1 MVPTANADYAAELRA
16 AAAGLGFAEDSQVIE
31 RFLGAVTH
39 LFGAVNFE
47 LFGRLNNVIDER
59 NEWFDRQLRDL
70 AASMGLS
77 PRQ

>member
-1 MVPTANADYAAELRA
+1 M
-16 AAAGLGFAEDSQVIE
+16 
-31 RFLGAVTH
+31 TH

-77 PRQ
+77 PRR

>member
-1 MVPTANADYAAELRA
+1 MTPEQYAERA
-16 AAAGLGFAEDSQVIE
+16 AGGLTRNGFFE
-31 RFLGAVTH
+31 REISRTSDQFGAVTH

-77 PRQ
+77 PRR